1 MLAYVFWHQIGTS
14 NEEEYERNLVEFH
27 EYFNKN
33 AKVEGYLGS
42 LIVRVNH
49 VPWAESGVYE
59 DWYFMQSSK
68 TLDLINNTI
77 LEKGDIKAVH
87 DKIARMAKNGKGG
100 LYGLIKGDILSP
112 SYSHAYW
119 ISKPSGMKY
128 EDFYIEIEPFSRN
141 LWRRQLAM
149 GPLSEFCVFS
159 ATPLETPQKF
169 SPIYQQRRLLY
180 SNVQITTP
188 P

>member
-14 NEEEYERNLVEFH
+14 NEEEYERNLVAFH
-27 EYFNKN
+27 DYFNKN
-33 AKVEGYLGS
+33 AKIEGYLGS
-42 LIVRVNH
+42 LVVRVNY
-49 VPWAESGVYE
+49 VPWAEGDAYE

-68 TLDLINNTI
+68 TLDLINKAV
-77 LEKGDIKAVH
+77 LEIGDIKEIH
-87 DKIARMAKNGKGG
+87 DRIARIAKNGKGG
-100 LYGLIKGDILSP
+100 LYGIVKGDILSP
-112 SYSHAYW
+112 SYTYAYW

-128 EDFYIEIEPFSRN
+128 ENFYKEIEPFSQN

-159 ATPLETPQKF
+159 KTPLNVSQKF